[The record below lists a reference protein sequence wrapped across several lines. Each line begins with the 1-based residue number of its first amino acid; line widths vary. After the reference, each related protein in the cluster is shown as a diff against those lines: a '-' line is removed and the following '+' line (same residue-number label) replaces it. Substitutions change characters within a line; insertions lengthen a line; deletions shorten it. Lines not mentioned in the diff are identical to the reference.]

1 MVKESFKFWNILRFF
16 PEVSPP
22 VAELCFLA
30 LAFILGE
37 FCRRGKPR
45 SAAVPKVIHRF
56 ENVC

>member
-22 VAELCFLA
+22 VAVLFFLA
-30 LAFILGE
+30 IAFILGD
-37 FCRRGKPR
+37 FCSRGKPS
-45 SAAVPKVIHRF
+45 SAAVSKVIHRF